1 MLKEQFRES
10 QAKMDSAIQAVE
22 HEFSTIRTGRASLGI
37 LDQVVVDA
45 YGSQLPLK
53 QVSTLSIPD
62 PRNIV
67 IQPWDKN
74 VAPAIE
80 KAILAANLGLTP
92 INDGKV
98 IRINIPPLTEER
110 RMELVKVA
118 KHMAEEGR
126 VSIRN
131 IRRHT
136 KDEVKRME
144 KDHKISEDECY
155 KALDKIQQITDD
167 HIEKINQLLKAKEEE
182 ILEV

>member
-1 MLKEQFRES
+1 MLKEAFREA
-10 QAKMDSAIQAVE
+10 QAKMGAAIQAVE
-22 HEFSTIRTGRASLGI
+22 HEFSTIRTGRASLAL
-37 LDQVVVDA
+37 LDQVTVDA
-45 YGSQLPLK
+45 YGSKLPLK

-62 PRNIV
+62 PRTII

-74 VAPAIE
+74 VTPAVE

-98 IRINIPPLTEER
+98 IRINVPPLTEER
-110 RMELVKVA
+110 RTELVKVA

-136 KDEVKRME
+136 NDEIKRLE

-155 KALDKIQQITDD
+155 KALDKIQQFTDEY
-167 HIEKINQLLKAKEEE
+167 IEKIDKVLKAKEEE

>member
-1 MLKEQFRES
+1 MIKELFRET
-10 QAKMDSAIQAVE
+10 QAKMSSAIEAVE

-37 LDQVVVDA
+37 LDPVRVDA

-53 QVSTLSIPD
+53 QVCTLSTPD
-62 PRNIV
+62 SRTIV

-74 VAPAIE
+74 VTPAIE

-110 RMELVKVA
+110 RTELVRVA

-136 KDEVKRME
+136 NDEIKRME

-155 KALDKIQQITDD
+155 KALDKVQQFTDEHIT
-167 HIEKINQLLKAKEEE
+167 KIDQVLKAKEEE
-182 ILEV
+182 IMEV

>member
-10 QAKMDSAIQAVE
+10 QAKMDSAIQTVE

-53 QVSTLSIPD
+53 QVSTLSTPD

-126 VSIRN
+126 ISIRN

-155 KALDKIQQITDD
+155 KALDKIQQITDE
-167 HIEKINQLLKAKEEE
+167 HIEKINKLLKATEEE

>member
-10 QAKMDSAIQAVE
+10 QAKMDSAIQTVE

-155 KALDKIQQITDD
+155 KALDKIQQITDE
-167 HIEKINQLLKAKEEE
+167 HIEKINQLLKTKEEE

>member
-10 QAKMDSAIQAVE
+10 QGNMDLAIQAVE

-37 LDQVVVDA
+37 LDQVMVDA

-53 QVSTLSIPD
+53 QVSTLSTPD
-62 PRNIV
+62 ARSIV

-98 IRINIPPLTEER
+98 VRINIPPLTEER

-155 KALDKIQQITDD
+155 KAIDKIQQITDE
-167 HIEKINQLLKAKEEE
+167 HIEKINKLLKAKEEE